1 MTIFKALA
9 GIGLLAVAAWAGA
22 AEPDAAAIKAAHD
35 LLASMQ
41 ADKKMR
47 MTAGMSHYADAT
59 QRQTVLARIDKV
71 PAEEIYRRLA
81 PSVARLLTPDTAAEM
96 TRFYQSSYGKRVLA
110 QTYNSGPS
118 MYATL
123 PTPTAAEKT
132 ALKQPAYLKAEK
144 AFREAEPAIDHQTFV
159 LMNELAHAK

>member
-1 MTIFKALA
+1 MTVFKALA
-9 GIGLLAVAAWAGA
+9 GIGLLALAAWAGA

-47 MTAGMSHYADAT
+47 MTAGMSHYADAA
-59 QRQTVLARIDKV
+59 QRQMVLAKIDKV

-110 QTYNSGPS
+110 QAYNSGPS
-118 MYATL
+118 MYAMP
-123 PTPTAAEKT
+123 PTPTPAEKA
-132 ALKQPAYLKAEK
+132 ALKLPAYEKAEK
-144 AFREAEPAIDHQTFV
+144 AFRNAEPAIDHQTFV